1 MKFGGQGPG
10 NLGQMG
16 PGFPGQLPGGQQ
28 GQPGVGPGTM
38 GPGPYGPGQIGP
50 GPSPGGSIRNTLG
63 SGLKSMGVF
72 QKDGQINNLRG
83 GFIGPKQPTGGFPG
97 EFPSGYSQQG
107 FQGYG
112 QGAVPGAGVWGENQ
126 GTGGGTGP
134 FSFLSKGPG
143 ASFTQPRQLILQSA
157 HPGITGN
164 GIATISPDNTFL
176 LVANLPPPANLF
188 SGQGISSYAAYLVD
202 KKGKTGFLAGVLR
215 PVGNGVY
222 QTQFKSPVPLHP
234 YERVVVSVESNGRL
248 AQAPNGPIILKVPE
262 PKGPSAV
269 INPIKNTG
277 GAIWKKVMGLFQRSP
292 EAAPVPEGALAGAA
306 GSVLGAEAG
315 QVLAAPP
322 IDAALPPAPPIPPSP
337 K

>member
-1 MKFGGQGPG
+1 MKFGGQGPDTA
-10 NLGQMG
+10 GQMG
-16 PGFPGQLPGGQQ
+16 PGFPGQLSGGQQ

-63 SGLKSMGVF
+63 SGLKNMGVF

-83 GFIGPKQPTGGFPG
+83 GFIGPKQPAGGLPG
-97 EFPSGYSQQG
+97 GFPSGYPQQG

-112 QGAVPGAGVWGENQ
+112 QGAVPGAG
-126 GTGGGTGP
+126 T
-134 FSFLSKGPG
+134 
-143 ASFTQPRQLILQSA
+143 SFTQPRQLILQSA
-157 HPGITGN
+157 YPGITGN

-176 LVANLPPPANLF
+176 LVANLPPPNNF
-188 SGQGISSYAAYLVD
+188 VSGQGMSSYAAYLVD
-202 KKGKTGFLAGVLR
+202 KKGQTGFLAGVLR

-248 AQAPNGPIILKVPE
+248 GQAPNGPIILKVPE
-262 PKGPSAV
+262 PKGPSAF

-277 GAIWKKVMGLFQRSP
+277 GAIWRKVTGLFQRSP
-292 EAAPVPEGALAGAA
+292 KAPAVPGGAAELPLPGAA

-315 QVLAAPP
+315 QILAAPP
-322 IDAALPPAPPIPPSP
+322 VDAALPPTPPIPPSP
-337 K
+337 